1 MDTKYIIYLVILL
14 LFGSFYQIKAQEIR
28 TNNLYSELQNYEIS
42 KDGKWALVR
51 KSYKSI
57 NSDSV
62 YVINTQS
69 NAIIKKQ
76 SQSRI
81 SLFDNSLLCIQSING
96 DVEFLNLN
104 TNKKI
109 LLSEVDNL
117 KIVKESNLLFYLD
130 KKTNDY
136 KLSIIKDDKL
146 ETIWIENKENVDL
159 YDLNV
164 DRKTLLVQTRKSNDT
179 LTRELIV
186 INLSTLKKTVTT
198 NLKIDVS
205 KIIWDNTRPIVYCI
219 NQSKNGHS
227 IYVYD
232 YNKNHIYTIEAAA
245 MKDSM
250 ENIISIESLDN
261 EKVLI
266 NYSATTGT
274 KSYDTSNLEIWS
286 TNDLNLEK
294 KTNKNSPLTKVSRYI
309 IVNVNTNEIENL
321 NELENQ
327 TAAALD
333 SNQIIYFDLNQ
344 YYDYKYT
351 QRPTDLKLY
360 NLETHSITTVGK
372 QIPNIRSSVSVSPNR
387 NFIIFK
393 KDETWYSY
401 NTKTKSIL
409 AICESDYGQN
419 KLYWSKDSKLLYL
432 NTNKGLAVYSYPKK
446 AIQFLINNK
455 NRTEELSILNPYK
468 DEFNLLNISSN
479 SLVNDENILI
489 HRRDNS
495 NNTHALELIE
505 SGKNK
510 LIVPFTKDK
519 ITSIKSNDSFK
530 VIAYRTE
537 NYNKPHAINLV
548 ANNQNKVLL
557 ESDMPQELY
566 SWRKQKV
573 VEYKDLNN
581 DKLKGVLFYPKEF
594 DSFKKYPMI
603 TRIYQILNKHSNSFF
618 FPSMNNSDGMNIQ
631 VLLEKGYFVFYAD
644 IKDNDLGTGKSALY
658 CVEQAIQKVVE
669 QEKSIDKNKL
679 GLMGHSHG
687 GYKTNFIIT
696 QTNIFKAAVS
706 GAGNSDLVRS
716 YFSYNNN
723 FSKPFYFQFETG
735 QYNMP
740 GSFKDYKQM
749 YLNNSPILYVDQV
762 KTPLLSWS
770 GMHDQNIE
778 SDQTKEFFMGLQ
790 RNKIPH
796 IALFYK
802 NEGHTLLDSK
812 NSEDLTSRIINWF
825 DYFLKDEKTSQWITD
840 GVTFDKERMTPY

>member
-1 MDTKYIIYLVILL
+1 MDIKYLIYLVILL
-14 LFGSFYQIKAQEIR
+14 LFGGFYQIKAQEIR
-28 TNNLYSELQNYEIS
+28 TNNLYSELKNYEIS

-51 KSYKSI
+51 KSYKST

-81 SLFDNSLLCIQSING
+81 SLLDNSLLCIQSING
-96 DVEFLNLN
+96 DVEFLNLE

-117 KIVKESNLLFYLD
+117 KIVKEANLLFYLD

-136 KLSIIKDDKL
+136 KLSTIKDDNL
-146 ETIWIENKENVDL
+146 ETIWAENKENVDL
-159 YDLNV
+159 YDLNL
-164 DRKTLLVQTRKSNDT
+164 DRKTLLVQTRKSNDA

-186 INLSTLKKTVTT
+186 INLNTLKKTRTMK
-198 NLKIDVS
+198 LKIDVS

-219 NQSKNGHS
+219 NQSKNGQS
-227 IYVYD
+227 IYMYD
-232 YNKNHIYTIEAAA
+232 YNKNQSYTIEAAA

-250 ENIISIESLDN
+250 ENIISIESVDS

-266 NYSATTGT
+266 NYSVTTGT

-294 KTNKNSPLTKVSRYI
+294 KTNKNSPLTKASRYV
-309 IVNVNTNEIENL
+309 IVNVNTKEIENL

-333 SNQIIYFDLNQ
+333 SKQIIYYDLNQ
-344 YYDYKYT
+344 YYDYMFS
-351 QRPTDLKLY
+351 QRLTDLKLY
-360 NLETHSITTVGK
+360 NLETNSTTTIVK
-372 QIPNIRSSVSVSPNR
+372 QLSNIRSSVSVSPNR

-393 KDETWYSY
+393 KDKTWYTY
-401 NTKTKSIL
+401 NIKTKSVL
-409 AICESDYGQN
+409 AIFKSDFGQD

-432 NTNKGLAVYSYPKK
+432 NTNKGLVVYSYPKK
-446 AIQFLINNK
+446 TIKFLIDNK
-455 NRTEELSILNPYK
+455 DRTDELNVLNPYK
-468 DEFNLLNISSN
+468 DEFNLLNINSN
-479 SLVNDENILI
+479 CLLNDRNILI
-489 HRRDNS
+489 HRRNIS

-505 SGKNK
+505 NGKNK

-519 ITSIKSNDSFK
+519 ITSISSNDLFK
-530 VIAYRTE
+530 VIVYRTE

-548 ANNQNKVLL
+548 VNSKNKLL
-557 ESDMPQELY
+557 LDSDMPKEMY

-573 VEYKDLNN
+573 VEYTDVNN
-581 DKLKGVLFYPKEF
+581 NKLKGVLFYPKEF
-594 DSFKKYPMI
+594 DSIKKYPMI
-603 TRIYQILNKHSNSFF
+603 TRIYQILNKQSNSFF
-618 FPSMNNSDGMNIQ
+618 FPSMNSSDGMNIQ
-631 VLLEKGYFVFYAD
+631 VLLEKGYFVFFAD
-644 IKDNDLGTGKSALY
+644 IKDNNQGTGKSALY
-658 CVEQAIQKVVE
+658 CVEQAVQKVLQV
-669 QEKSIDKNKL
+669 EKSIDRNKL

-723 FSKPFYFQFETG
+723 FSKPFYFQFESG

-740 GSFKDYKQM
+740 GSLKERKQI
-749 YLNNSPILYVDQV
+749 YLSNSPILYVDQV

-802 NEGHTLLDSK
+802 NEGHTLLNRK
-812 NSEDLTSRIINWF
+812 NSEDLTNRIINWF
-825 DYFLKDEKTSQWITD
+825 DYFLKDQKTSQWISD